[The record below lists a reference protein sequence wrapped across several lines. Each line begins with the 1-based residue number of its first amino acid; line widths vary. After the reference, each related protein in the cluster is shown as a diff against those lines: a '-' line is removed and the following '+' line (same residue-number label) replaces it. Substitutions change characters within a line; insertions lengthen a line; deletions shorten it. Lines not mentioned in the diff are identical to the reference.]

1 MPTEQKKKTVDT
13 LTKEAKDSNGLLVT
27 AFKGLKTTEI
37 NEFRL
42 KLRPLKGTYKI
53 VKNSLTRIAL
63 KNAGMETLA
72 EALKGPS
79 AIVIER
85 GDPVATIKAV
95 FDFAKTHEN
104 IKVNAGFLDGKVL
117 TDKELKAISILP
129 TRDVLIAQLLGTLQ
143 APMVNLVSVLQA
155 PMRELVGV
163 LDQIAKKAPAAQ
175 Q

>member
-1 MPTEQKKKTVDT
+1 MPTELKKQTVDA
-13 LTKEAKDSNGLLVT
+13 LTKEAQGSTGLIVT

-37 NEFRL
+37 NEFRQ
-42 KLRPLKGTYKI
+42 KLRPLKGSYKI

-72 EALKGPS
+72 ESLQGPS

-95 FDFAKTHEN
+95 FEFARTHEN
-104 IKVNAGFLDGKVL
+104 IKVNAGYVDGKML
-117 TDKELKAISILP
+117 SGKELKAISILP
-129 TRDVLIAQLLGTLQ
+129 SREVLISQLLGTLQ

-155 PMRELVGV
+155 PMRDLVGV
-163 LDQIAKKAPAAQ
+163 LDQIAKKAPAA
-175 Q
+175 